1 MDIQVDI
8 TIMTHA
14 QDVMEEV
21 QLQLHHVHMDIAHH
35 IGIVLTIQIQRKHH
49 IHIVHMVKHHSMINL
64 IKLNPQV
71 YR

>member
-21 QLQLHHVHMDIAHH
+21 QLQLHHAYTDIVHH
-35 IGIVLTIQIQRKHH
+35 IGIVTTTQIQQEHH
-49 IHIVHMVKHHSMINL
+49 IHIAHMEKHHHMIKKSKIL
-64 IKLNPQV
+64 GCYFI
-71 YR
+71 